1 MNTKIIKF
9 DINKN
14 LYNTLIAKQGDTKS
28 RFLLFNLLDGSIPF
42 SLENRSVRVYAVKP
56 DRTEVF
62 NDLIITD
69 AAKGYCI
76 LELTTQMLAVAGTVK
91 LELMVI
97 EEDKKLTSNIFYM
110 DVKESINS
118 EKAVV
123 STNEFGALLTAL
135 SSLNEYDNY
144 KKEIAAARD
153 GEANLLT
160 KVKKI
165 DEQLDKITQKNDIS
179 ILKNRKYK
187 LGERVYSNLYGGST
201 WIVKSTNDV
210 KLQHLN
216 IVFDDELHLIVNL
229 NGGGSGILECQINSI
244 NGYLREQNQKKYR
257 NLFAK
262 LKRRQGCVIACQGNS
277 VTFGQYTG
285 QSGAISTSG
294 TETGY
299 GDGSI
304 HEHDQI
310 PNPYPKILQNS
321 LREIFGESI
330 IVLNKGYSGDR
341 VSDGY
346 NRHRIYSNQDCT
358 IFEYGIN
365 DNAYCT
371 SNGTNPNEILNTD
384 NNWSLERFIDT
395 YRKLV
400 AREILRGA
408 NVILLQPHMF
418 NGLTGYDGTTYSSA
432 KLMTIYNNGIKSLGE
447 ELDVLVVDMNEFL
460 HPYNLTTVTFDG
472 VHLSTFG
479 CEVVGKRM
487 ASLFVGRGYLYTEK
501 IYGERMINA
510 SSSYDN
516 LEGNSEVIQS
526 NYSKRYSPIYLNENA
541 ESILI
546 TPNNSLYYSF
556 YLEEDKKYVMPVGFL
571 RASAFTYSLDY
582 GLTQPQYK
590 LYSKTTDNY
599 NENYTPLNSNTIES
613 GGDEYYLNSVN
624 DIADHICIQGKGWHT
639 LKIICTR
646 GGDGFQCNGVRF
658 FNQVD
663 DWKDII
669 LADNISSFGKFKAQ
683 YRIENSTIKF
693 RGSIVCPTPN
703 VDTKLFEIP
712 SELKKYM
719 TPNLHVEIPQI
730 WSYVTLY
737 YGHLP
742 EYDKAIYWKGGTG
755 NGANLINLENL
766 EIKLYYI

>member
-1 MNTKIIKF
+1 MITQLIEFDVKKDSHVKITAKEG
-9 DINKN
+9 DIN
-14 LYNTLIAKQGDTKS
+14 S
-28 RFLLFNLLDGSIPF
+28 RYLEFRLLDNSLPF
-42 SLENRSVRVYAVKP
+42 SLVNRTVRCYMVKP
-56 DRTEVF
+56 DKRVIF
-62 NDLIITD
+62 NDLKVLD
-69 AAKGYCI
+69 AEDGRCVLTLTKQSLIKSGMANI
-76 LELTTQMLAVAGTVK
+76 ELIVY
-91 LELMVI
+91 
-97 EEDKKLTSNIFYM
+97 EEGKKLSTIPIKMNI
-110 DVKESINS
+110 VKSLSSDELLYSS
-118 EKAVV
+118 D
-123 STNEFGALLTAL
+123 EFGALESALWKIDTFEATINGL
-135 SSLNEYDNY
+135 SS
-144 KKEIAAARD
+144 
-153 GEANLLT
+153 
-160 KVKKI
+160 
-165 DEQLDKITQKNDIS
+165 QLDKITQKNDIS

>member
-1 MNTKIIKF
+1 MVTEIVDLDLSSNSSFKIV
-9 DINKN
+9 
-14 LYNTLIAKQGDTKS
+14 TMQGDIAS
-28 RFLLFNLLDGSIPF
+28 RFIEFHLTYNNETFDLTGKTVSCRYLNDDRIAITTNLVINDKQNGICTLDVPYELMKNPYTARSELVIKQSNEILSTIPF
-42 SLENRSVRVYAVKP
+42 TVEVVKSLVKSSVV
-56 DRTEVF
+56 
-62 NDLIITD
+62 
-69 AAKGYCI
+69 
-76 LELTTQMLAVAGTVK
+76 
-91 LELMVI
+91 
-97 EEDKKLTSNIFYM
+97 
-110 DVKESINS
+110 ESS
-118 EKAVV
+118 D
-123 STNEFGALLTAL
+123 EFGALNEAL
-135 SSLNEYDNY
+135 WKVEGVDNRLND
-144 KKEIAAARD
+144 IGSR
-153 GEANLLT
+153 
-160 KVKKI
+160 
-165 DEQLDKITQKNDIS
+165 LDTITQKNDIS

-447 ELDVLVVDMNEFL
+447 ELGVLVVDMNEFL
-460 HPYNLTTVTFDG
+460 HSYNLTTVTFDG

-479 CEVVGKRM
+479 CEVLGKRM
-487 ASLFVGRGYLYTEK
+487 TSLFVGRGYLYTEK
-501 IYGERMINA
+501 IYGERLINA

-526 NYSKRYSPIYLNENA
+526 NYSKRYSPNYLNGNA

-546 TPNNSLYYSF
+546 APNNSLYYSF

-639 LKIICTR
+639 LKISCTR
-646 GGDGFQCNGVRF
+646 GGEGFQCNGVRF

-669 LADNISSFGKFKAQ
+669 LADNITSFGKFKAQ
-683 YRIENSTIKF
+683 YRIENGTIKF
-693 RGSIVCPTPN
+693 RGSIVCPTPD

-712 SELKKYM
+712 SELKEYM
-719 TPNLHVEIPQI
+719 APNLHVEIPQI
-730 WSYVTLY
+730 WSYITLY

-755 NGANLINLENL
+755 NGANIINLENL

>member
-97 EEDKKLTSNIFYM
+97 EEDKKLTSSIFYM
-110 DVKESINS
+110 DVKASINS

-135 SSLNEYDNY
+135 QDVDNWNKEFTEKSGKLEELYTPRLNEL
-144 KKEIAAARD
+144 
-153 GEANLLT
+153 G
-160 KVKKI
+160 
-165 DEQLDKITQKNDIS
+165 EQLETITQKNDIS

>member
-97 EEDKKLTSNIFYM
+97 EEDKKLTSSIFYM

-135 SSLNEYDNY
+135 QDVDNWNKEFTEKSGKLEELYTPRLNEL
-144 KKEIAAARD
+144 
-153 GEANLLT
+153 G
-160 KVKKI
+160 
-165 DEQLDKITQKNDIS
+165 EQLETITQKNDIS